1 MNSGPLETL
10 TIENSFMRTIPLML
24 AVLLLVSCARN
35 EPLPEATAAIA
46 ALDADI
52 AKAQKSIAEAA
63 EKASKDEADFRG
75 RTFAS
80 DVAQWALTPQML
92 AEVDTIKARA
102 LAAKSPAEVDTAIGL
117 ARKRLGED
125 LERVKAIV
133 GYWVYARPAPF
144 WRTQWEQI
152 HVANGVPVPAPD
164 PMLESIEAR
173 MRTSLDAGDF
183 VAASE
188 AGKELGPVLIAAL
201 DREASQ
207 ILRTAR
213 KPEFVP
219 RKSPCPRGVAPE
231 AGQSKPQLI
240 DSRPVNEF
248 YPPSAIARGET
259 GSLVLRARVDREGCA
274 KEFAIAVRSA
284 VPALDA
290 AALEWFETAR
300 YSPATRGGR
309 AVDAEHT
316 FKVKFVLDETPAG

>member
-1 MNSGPLETL
+1 
-10 TIENSFMRTIPLML
+10 MRAASVI
-24 AVLLLVSCARN
+24 VSCLLLVSCARN
-35 EPLPEATAAIA
+35 EPSPEAVAAIA
-46 ALDADI
+46 ALEADV
-52 AKAQKSIAEAA
+52 AKAQKSIAD
-63 EKASKDEADFRG
+63 ASARASNDETDFRG
-75 RTFAS
+75 RTFAN
-80 DVAQWALTPQML
+80 DAEQWVLTPQTL
-92 AEVDTIKARA
+92 AELDEMKARA
-102 LAAKSPAEVDTAIGL
+102 RAAKSAPQAMTVVAL
-117 ARKRLGED
+117 ARARLNVE

-133 GYWVYARPAPF
+133 GYWVNARPAPF

-152 HVANGVPVPAPD
+152 HLANGVPVPAPD
-164 PMLESIEAR
+164 PMLESIEGR
-173 MRTSLDAGDF
+173 MKTSLDAGDF
-183 VAASE
+183 AAASE
-188 AGKELGPVLIAAL
+188 AGKELTPVLIAAL

-213 KPEFVP
+213 KPEFVS

-231 AGQSKPQLI
+231 AGQSKPQLV
-240 DSRPVNEF
+240 DSRPVNDF

>member
-1 MNSGPLETL
+1 MRAASV
-10 TIENSFMRTIPLML
+10 IVSF
-24 AVLLLVSCARN
+24 LLLVSCARN
-35 EPLPEATAAIA
+35 EPSPEAVAAIA
-46 ALDADI
+46 ALEADV
-52 AKAQKSIAEAA
+52 AKAQKSIAEAS
-63 EKASKDEADFRG
+63 ERASKDETDFRG
-75 RTFAS
+75 RTFAN
-80 DVAQWALTPQML
+80 DAEQWVLTPQTL
-92 AEVDTIKARA
+92 AELDEMKARA
-102 LAAKSPAEVDTAIGL
+102 RAAKSAPQAMTVVAL
-117 ARKRLGED
+117 ARARLNVE

-133 GYWVYARPAPF
+133 GYWVNSRPAPF
-144 WRTQWEQI
+144 WRTQWEQVHI
-152 HVANGVPVPAPD
+152 ANGVPVPAPD
-164 PMLESIEAR
+164 PMLESIEGR

-183 VAASE
+183 GAASE
-188 AGKELGPVLIAAL
+188 AGKELAPVLIAAL

-213 KPEFVP
+213 KSEFVP

-300 YSPATRGGR
+300 YAPATRGGR

-316 FKVKFVLDETPAG
+316 FKVKFVLDETPAE

>member
-1 MNSGPLETL
+1 
-10 TIENSFMRTIPLML
+10 MRAIPLIL
-24 AVLLLVSCARN
+24 SALLLVSCARN
-35 EPLPEATAAIA
+35 EPSPEAVAAIA
-46 ALDADI
+46 ALEADV
-52 AKAQKSIAEAA
+52 AKAQKSIADASA
-63 EKASKDEADFRG
+63 RASKDETDFRG
-75 RTFAS
+75 RTFAN
-80 DVAQWALTPQML
+80 DAEQWVLTPQTL
-92 AEVDTIKARA
+92 AELGEMKARA
-102 LAAKSPAEVDTAIGL
+102 RAAKSAPQAMTVVAL
-117 ARKRLGED
+117 ARARLNVE

-133 GYWVYARPAPF
+133 GYWVNSRPAPF

-274 KEFAIAVRSA
+274 KEFAVAVRSA